1 MAHFAE
7 LDKNNIVLRVV
18 VIDDKYEQEG
28 IEWCEN
34 FFNGGIWIQTSY
46 NGSIRKNYAGAGHR
60 YDPNRDAF
68 IGPKPFNS
76 FILNEETCRWEP
88 PIPFP
93 MTYVYVA
100 ELDGKQHDKYEW
112 DEETLSWIGPLVFN
126 REANKWEVK

>member
-18 VIDDKYEQEG
+18 IVDDKSEQEG

-46 NGSIRKNYAGAGHR
+46 TGSIRKNYAGVGYT

-68 IGPKPFNS
+68 IAPKPLDS
-76 FILNEETCRWEP
+76 FVLNEETCRWEP
-88 PIPFP
+88 SIPFP
-93 MTYVYVA
+93 MSYIHVK
-100 ELDGKQHDKYEW
+100 ELDGSQQDRYRW
-112 DEETLSWIGPLVFN
+112 DEETLSWIGPLILN
-126 REANKWEVK
+126 REANK

>member
-7 LDKNNIVLRVV
+7 LNENNIVLRVV

-46 NGSIRKNYAGAGHR
+46 TGSIRKNYAGIGYT

-68 IGPKPFNS
+68 IAPKPFDS
-76 FILNEETCRWEP
+76 FIINEETCQWEP

-93 MTYVYVA
+93 MTYKYVE
-100 ELDGKQHDKYEW
+100 ELDGKQHDKYQW
-112 DEETLSWIGPLVFN
+112 DEETLSWIGPLVYN
-126 REANKWEVK
+126 EEASKWEVK